1 MRLSL
6 CSDFSPSCCPWV
18 TVVGMC
24 VCGQGGGHFEDM
36 SGTASLVVQP
46 GCCLGVLGSLGFLL
60 RCVRDSFI
68 CASPK
73 VERSGVP
80 RRVFP
85 GQSIKAPSKLHVRLL
100 EKVWDCY
107 YLPPPLPHTVR
118 AALSPPP
125 IGMVSVP
132 GTVFAAT
139 PSHSVRR
146 HTVTELRHRQTCVP
160 PSFVVVVCFCF

>member
-1 MRLSL
+1 MLGRNLYLPQGPWYKESPPQRLSRISFFPSETISQLPLAFAASEATVRLSL

-18 TVVGMC
+18 TGVGMC

-107 YLPPPLPHTVR
+107 YF
-118 AALSPPP
+118 AYSSP
-125 IGMVSVP
+125 
-132 GTVFAAT
+132 
-139 PSHSVRR
+139 
-146 HTVTELRHRQTCVP
+146 
-160 PSFVVVVCFCF
+160 